1 MILFTVSA
9 ILHGAGYENETKGIT
24 IDVTLLSMV
33 SVLIRTI
40 GNKNTMKRNKHL
52 HAFIRGFI
60 RTGCMM
66 VLMFIVG
73 FTTYKLTIGVYKL
86 THKDGKQTSTE
97 NNLIANDGT
106 ADNICKNLI
115 YITDEEENIQGIILE
130 ILNTYTNNLDYVT
143 IPNDIQFS
151 LSTDLYQKLYAK
163 NEQIPQ
169 IISLKNLNT
178 YFDKSTR
185 FALGNLIM
193 NELLGTEL
201 SCYTVINSETADAI
215 FSEETRTILLQ
226 TGERVEGSVY
236 VLKDSII
243 ESVTE
248 DESYSMKEYL
258 ARFYEVAKSNL
269 PLESKQKYASTYR
282 NVNKDYIYYHII
294 PGAQQMDYYDADLEL
309 TKELIMQLV
318 NNEAYTITQEAVQEA
333 ESISSVGLRISLLNG
348 SNITGLASKYS
359 DIIQNAG
366 FGVAEV
372 GNYTDD
378 ILQNTKIIVAQEG
391 MGRDLLPLFQDA
403 VVEVGTVP
411 VGFDIQIILGVSENR

>member
-1 MILFTVSA
+1 
-9 ILHGAGYENETKGIT
+9 
-24 IDVTLLSMV
+24 
-33 SVLIRTI
+33 
-40 GNKNTMKRNKHL
+40 
-52 HAFIRGFI
+52 
-60 RTGCMM
+60 
-66 VLMFIVG
+66 
-73 FTTYKLTIGVYKL
+73 
-86 THKDGKQTSTE
+86 
-97 NNLIANDGT
+97 
-106 ADNICKNLI
+106 
-115 YITDEEENIQGIILE
+115 
-130 ILNTYTNNLDYVT
+130 
-143 IPNDIQFS
+143 
-151 LSTDLYQKLYAK
+151 
-163 NEQIPQ
+163 
-169 IISLKNLNT
+169 
-178 YFDKSTR
+178 
-185 FALGNLIM
+185 M

-201 SCYTVINSETADAI
+201 SCYTIINSETADAI
-215 FSEETRTILLQ
+215 FNEETRTILLQ

-282 NVNKDYIYYHII
+282 NVNRDYIYYHII

-318 NNEAYTITQEAVQEA
+318 NNEAYTNTQDVEQEA

-372 GNYTDD
+372 GNYTDE